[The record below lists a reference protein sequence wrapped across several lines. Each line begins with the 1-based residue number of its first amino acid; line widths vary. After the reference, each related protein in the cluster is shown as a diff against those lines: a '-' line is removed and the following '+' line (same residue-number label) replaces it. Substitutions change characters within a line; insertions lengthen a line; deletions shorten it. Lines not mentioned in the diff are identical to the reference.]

1 MKVYGGV
8 RPAVCSKMSNNVQYL
23 FIEKTQ
29 LYILAFLKHAYTLHY
44 TMKYSDIN

>member
-29 LYILAFLKHAYTLHY
+29 LYILAFLKQAYTLHY